1 MISRNH
7 VRPYGGPLPGN
18 GLYECQENGPHDRL
32 RVLFLGEGMF
42 RKKVQLV
49 TREDAARMACRMG
62 PKPSSD
68 PPSQLGVA
76 NEFGLTR
83 LGGPKRPFPDAAR
96 HVEVPWEGVAAAA
109 RLARS
114 GPGAGASSG
123 LLRVTRSRQSVQ
135 IRASNLSLLSSPGDK
150 RKGHGMSRSRN
161 ATKLAKSI
169 VRRTSLKQSTA
180 SRLAKQAHMHL
191 GSPVADSPDPLQRRL
206 EAYVAHV
213 LADGLRDHQL
223 NGALLGVRRAE
234 LRDQNL
240 KLQLEP
246 DMANEVLRILLPRF
260 DHSYGGVR
268 GVAGLRVRGNERC
281 LDLYD
286 ATTAAQVTVARS
298 DGGPIR
304 LPSARDNEVL
314 LWKRVPGGSSRDEQ
328 QEAEDWTASRGIEDL
343 RVRDLLFSRL
353 LRCPE
358 LVNGTAA
365 PHGFANCYTH
375 HPGDLVIEWCCGES
389 VEALCAHL
397 LAHGFADDVPRADA
411 IRLFSQH
418 SAQFGRATVILN
430 RHASCLYGRH
440 AQEITRSIREG
451 YAS

>member
-1 MISRNH
+1 MRRSWRKASFAEHRSSSR
-7 VRPYGGPLPGN
+7 
-18 GLYECQENGPHDRL
+18 
-32 RVLFLGEGMF
+32 
-42 RKKVQLV
+42 
-49 TREDAARMACRMG
+49 
-62 PKPSSD
+62 
-68 PPSQLGVA
+68 
-76 NEFGLTR
+76 
-83 LGGPKRPFPDAAR
+83 
-96 HVEVPWEGVAAAA
+96 
-109 RLARS
+109 
-114 GPGAGASSG
+114 
-123 LLRVTRSRQSVQ
+123 LLQ
-135 IRASNLSLLSSPGDK
+135 D
-150 RKGHGMSRSRN
+150 SRSRL
-161 ATKLAKSI
+161 TY
-169 VRRTSLKQSTA
+169 TSGP
-180 SRLAKQAHMHL
+180 RFH
-191 GSPVADSPDPLQRRL
+191 SPDPLQRRL

-234 LRDQNL
+234 LSHQHL

-260 DHSYGGVR
+260 TTR
-268 GVAGLRVRGNERC
+268 
-281 LDLYD
+281 
-286 ATTAAQVTVARS
+286 TAASEEWPVCEFAATNGAWTSMTRRLRPRS
-298 DGGPIR
+298 PSPGRMEGPFV
-304 LPSARDNEVL
+304 PSARDNEVL
-314 LWKRVPGGSSRDEQ
+314 LWKRVPGGSLRDEQ

-430 RHASCLYGRH
+430 RHAHVCTVVTRKKSPVPSGRG
-440 AQEITRSIREG
+440 TRHDPVRGGAVIPACTALAIVARYLRDLAVLRQLERLLRG
-451 YAS
+451 CDETQRVEVCRILASSLRSGVQSENAAPPDQACHR